1 MPRKQLTSAVITSA
15 VVIPAILAIL
25 ALACPISSAAA
36 NEPAWLELHSAH
48 FTVVTD
54 AGEKRGREVAFRFEQ
69 MRAVFGQMLGKNRL
83 QQSIP
88 LTIYAFKSDK
98 SYYQAAP
105 LHNGEPITTPGFFL
119 AGSDQDIIV
128 LNLFEIDPWSAVA
141 HDFAIML
148 LNYNYPPAQGWFDE
162 GMAEYFASIRLDN
175 KQVEIGGDPELAPSS
190 REDLLGNQH
199 ETNPAKSLTEL
210 LGVQV
215 WLPLP
220 DLFGQ
225 KHDTSTRNEG
235 THHTLYYAESWMVMH
250 YLLHEKQLPETG
262 NYFDL
267 VLNRH
272 VAVEDA
278 IKQAYGMSSDQLEQ
292 AVKDY
297 FKKQDVLAR
306 AVDVARQGSPGGMPA
321 PSAETDSFPSPISA
335 DDTAIDVRPL
345 PDGDARA
352 QYAGIQIRLPDRREV
367 GLKTLQELAATPTDA
382 DKKTQTL
389 QETKTKKLGED
400 PEQLPSHAVGNAVA
414 HRILAYDHI
423 QHNEFEQAF
432 SEINDAAAL
441 NPRDPWIRYYFS
453 LAKYNMAQVKHS
465 EIVGIANMILD
476 LKAVLE
482 WNPEMASAYDLLA
495 LARNAGGGP
504 TAAMQAEHAAIN
516 LSPRS
521 ELYQFHLAEIY
532 LAAKKWD
539 AGNLLLDRLKTSTDP
554 EIAKLARDF
563 QTQAGA
569 ERKYGIA
576 LNSTG
581 APQPKFEKQKSP
593 FDVLEEDAAKRAAA
607 EQQTTDSGAPADTR
621 PTKYLKGLLVAVD
634 CSSAPA
640 AMLTIKAESASL
652 KLRVA
657 DSKSLLLIGAD
668 IFSCDWHNLPVSVNY
683 KAGGHADGDVVS
695 LEALK

>member
-1 MPRKQLTSAVITSA
+1 MPRTHFISRILLS
-15 VVIPAILAIL
+15 AILSIFAVARPL
-25 ALACPISSAAA
+25 FVAGAA
-36 NEPAWLELHSAH
+36 NEPPWLELHSAH
-48 FTVVTD
+48 FTVITD

-69 MRAVFGQMLGKNRL
+69 MRAVFGQLLGRNRL

-105 LHNGEPITTPGFFL
+105 LYNGQPIGAPGFFL
-119 AGSDQDIIV
+119 AGADQDIIV
-128 LNLFEIDPWSAVA
+128 LNLFEPDPWSAVA

-175 KQVEIGGDPELAPSS
+175 KQVELGGDPELAPST
-190 REDLLGNQH
+190 REDLLGNSH
-199 ETNPAKSLTEL
+199 DTNPAKSLTEL

-220 DLFGQ
+220 DLFEQ

-250 YLLHEKQLPETG
+250 YLLHTSRLPETG

-272 VAVEDA
+272 VPVQGA
-278 IKQAYGMSSDQLEQ
+278 IQQAYGMSADQLEQ

-297 FKKQDVLAR
+297 FKKQDVLGR
-306 AVDVARQGSPGGMPA
+306 AVEVARQGPSGGAPA
-321 PSAETDSFPSPISA
+321 PSAETDTIPSPISI
-335 DDTAIDVRPL
+335 DDTAIDVKPL
-345 PDGDARA
+345 PEAEARA

-367 GLKTLQELAATPTDA
+367 GLKTLQELAETPTDA
-382 DKKTQTL
+382 DKKAQTI
-389 QETKTKKLGED
+389 QETKTKKLGDD
-400 PEQLPSHAVGNAVA
+400 PEQLPTHAVGNAVA

-453 LAKYNMAQVKHS
+453 LAKYDMAQVKHS
-465 EIVGIANMILD
+465 EIMGLANMILD

-504 TAAMQAEHAAIN
+504 TAAMQSEHAAIN
-516 LSPRS
+516 LSPRN
-521 ELYQFHLAEIY
+521 ELYQYHLAQIY

-539 AGNLLLDRLKTSTDP
+539 AGNLLLDRLKTSSNP
-554 EIAKLARDF
+554 EIAKLARDL

-581 APQPKFEKQKSP
+581 APPPKFEKQKSP
-593 FDVLEEDAAKRAAA
+593 FDILEEDAAKRAAA
-607 EQQTTDSGAPADTR
+607 EQSTDDSGVACDTR
-621 PTKYLKGLLVAVD
+621 PTRFLKGTLVAVD

-640 AMLTIKAESASL
+640 AMMTLKTEGSSL
-652 KLRVA
+652 KLHVVDFRSV
-657 DSKSLLLIGAD
+657 LLIGTD
-668 IFSCDWHNLPVSVNY
+668 TFSCDWHNLPVSVNY
-683 KAGGHADGDVVS
+683 KAGGLADGDVVS
-695 LEALK
+695 LEVLK